1 MRAAQTFVGATESA
15 DGVVEADIESP
26 LQSGL
31 RKNLRLTPTVARASG
46 LRIERLGRET
56 TLLSELSEKSC
67 NLTQAVK
74 IQQRLWAFRLDFEIG
89 LRRIVSRT
97 GGNHGMETIREPDD
111 EVRIETTANTNDLNS
126 LAA

>member
-1 MRAAQTFVGATESA
+1 MRAAQTFVGAIESA

-31 RKNLRLTPTVARASG
+31 RKNLRIAPTVARASR

-67 NLTQAVK
+67 DLTQAVK
-74 IQQRLWAFRLDFEIG
+74 IQQRRRVFRLDFEIG
-89 LRRIVSRT
+89 LRRIVS
-97 GGNHGMETIREPDD
+97 
-111 EVRIETTANTNDLNS
+111 
-126 LAA
+126 

>member
-1 MRAAQTFVGATESA
+1 MRAAQTFAGATESA

-31 RKNLRLTPTVARASG
+31 TKNLRLTPTVARASG
-46 LRIERLGRET
+46 LRIERLDRKT

-67 NLTQAVK
+67 DLTQAVK
-74 IQQRLWAFRLDFEIG
+74 IQQRRWVFRLDFEIG
-89 LRRIVSRT
+89 LRRIVSRAS
-97 GGNHGMETIREPDD
+97 GDHGMEAIREPDD
-111 EVRIETTANTNDLNS
+111 EVGIETAADTNDLDQ

>member
-1 MRAAQTFVGATESA
+1 MRAAQTFVGATESV

-31 RKNLRLTPTVARASG
+31 RKKLRLTPTVARASG
-46 LRIERLGRET
+46 LRIERLDRKT

-67 NLTQAVK
+67 DLTQAVK
-74 IQQRLWAFRLDFEIG
+74 IQQRRRIFRLDFEIG
-89 LRRIVSRT
+89 LSRIISRT
-97 GGNHGMETIREPDD
+97 GGNHGMETIRESDD
-111 EVRIETTANTNDLNS
+111 EVGIETAADANDLDS